1 MVASAAN
8 AVDVD
13 YLARPREAEV
23 EHGHETLAAGQG
35 PGLVAVAGQE
45 AQRLR
50 DRQRIVIPEPRRLH
64 RGEPSLH
71 RAARAI

>member
-13 YLARPREAEV
+13 YLARPREAQV
-23 EHGHETLAAGQG
+23 EDGHETLAAGQG

-45 AQRLR
+45 AQRLGERPHGQHLPWIR
-50 DRQRIVIPEPRRLH
+50 DAPVVRDGHAEAH
-64 RGEPSLH
+64 D
-71 RAARAI
+71 

>member
-50 DRQRIVIPEPRRLH
+50 DRQRIVIAD
-64 RGEPSLH
+64 RGGFIAASL
-71 RAARAI
+71 AQLPQFE